1 MTIRNLYKNILP
13 FVKPYKHLIFLALGL
28 TVIGS
33 FAAQINAF
41 VLKYTVDKISDLL
54 VNKTPLKQGMHI
66 IGIIS
71 AILLGKEI
79 IYSLV
84 QFGQKFYGEKLKIMI
99 AREITNAY

>member
-41 VLKYTVDKISDLL
+41 VLKYTVDK
-54 VNKTPLKQGMHI
+54 
-66 IGIIS
+66 
-71 AILLGKEI
+71 
-79 IYSLV
+79 
-84 QFGQKFYGEKLKIMI
+84 
-99 AREITNAY
+99 